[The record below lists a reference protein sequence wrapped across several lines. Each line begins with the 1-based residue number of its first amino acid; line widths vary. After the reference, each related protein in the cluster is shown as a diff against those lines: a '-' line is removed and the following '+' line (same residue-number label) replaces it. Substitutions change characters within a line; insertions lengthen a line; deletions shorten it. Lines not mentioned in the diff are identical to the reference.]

1 MLGNLAVPECLSL
14 VLTTI
19 LHRTAMNTPTANA
32 IEHNLSQL
40 LHDNTIKGNTLTTLR
55 NHG

>member
-14 VLTTI
+14 ILTTI
-19 LHRTAMNTPTANA
+19 LHRTAMDTPTVNA
-32 IEHNLSQL
+32 IEHNLSQR
-40 LHDNTIKGNTLTTLR
+40 LHGNTVKDNTQTTLR